1 MDRLLTKTLA
11 EIYLEQGHL
20 QEAYSIFKALSEKN
34 PSDTELQGRVR
45 ELEGKLGSLPLRRSE
60 SWRNGSR
67 TFEIGEHVERGLLLR
82 KPVDVCSQA
91 LEHL

>member
-20 QEAYSIFKALSEKN
+20 EEAYSIFKTLSEKN

-45 ELEGKLGSLPLRRSE
+45 ELEEKLGSLSPPRAKPSLERRK
-60 SWRNGSR
+60 R
-67 TFEIGEHVERGLLLR
+67 T
-82 KPVDVCSQA
+82 
-91 LEHL
+91 LELWLANIRDRRTS